1 MVAED
6 RLIRNVSDTAL
17 WVAAYRAQETERPD
31 ALFSDPFARKLAG
44 ERGQKIAVAT
54 PFQGKNSWPFVAR
67 TLSFDDIVTTQ
78 VQKGVDMVVN
88 LAAGLDARP
97 YRMSLPASLKW
108 IEVDL
113 PDILT
118 YKEEILADDKPVCS
132 LERIRLDLSNVSARR
147 ELFADLGRRA
157 RKALVLSEGLLAY
170 FTAEEVSSLATDLAA
185 PPSFQLWAN
194 DIGSPGLMR
203 MLQKRLE
210 KQLGPANSPLKFAP
224 PEGPGFFTNFGW
236 KAIEIRNVLKTAAR
250 VKRLPFF
257 LRIMALLPDSN
268 GAQGN
273 RPWSGILLCE
283 RQSAAK

>member
-1 MVAED
+1 VPAED

-31 ALFSDPFARKLAG
+31 ALFSDPFARRLAG
-44 ERGQKIAVAT
+44 ERGQQIAVAT

-67 TLSFDDIVTTQ
+67 TLSFDEIVTTQ

-108 IEVDL
+108 VEVDL

-118 YKEEILADDKPVCS
+118 YKEEILANDKPVCS

-147 ELFADLGRRA
+147 AIFTDLSRRA
-157 RKALVLSEGLLAY
+157 RKVLVLSEGLLAY
-170 FTAEEVSSLATDLAA
+170 FTAEEVSALASDLAA
-185 PPSFQLWAN
+185 PHSFQLWAN

-203 MLQKRLE
+203 MLQKRLQS
-210 KQLGPANSPLKFAP
+210 QLDPANAPLKFAP
-224 PEGPGFFTNFGW
+224 PEGPEYFSKFGW
-236 KAIEIRNVLKTAAR
+236 KPVEIRNVLKTAAR

-257 LRIMALLPDSN
+257 LRIMALFPESN

-273 RPWSGILLCE
+273 RPWSAILLCE
-283 RQSAAK
+283 KQAAAK